1 MPSATILTPRPRS
14 TDSWSHSALAANP
27 TANPRANYLSRALA
41 IAVSFALLAA
51 TPLDLPAQSVHKKRK
66 SNKAAA
72 KPCRTG
78 CTPNTS
84 APEITA
90 ATPEDEAAQRELS
103 SLARALHNAT
113 PGAYDKLA
121 AFAGKN
127 AGNVWGARAALALG
141 YDDYNKNHS
150 QQALAW
156 LTKSKSD
163 TLLGDYVLY
172 WTAQTQRVLKQNAP
186 AFAELQTIQTEYPNT
201 GIKEQ
206 FLEAYAPS
214 AMEAGKPQAA
224 IDALE
229 AYSGTTAKPALLL
242 LRAQAYKQARQ
253 FGRAAKDYQLLYY
266 KNPLS
271 DEGKIAAS
279 GLQQVKAAMGRE
291 YPEPSWDL
299 QEGRAQI
306 LYNQKKYRDARLEFE
321 KLAAAIKD
329 PSSAHKQHALL
340 RAAQARVQLK
350 SSPSVISSLPITEPE
365 VDAERMYVVA
375 QIQRSAKKE
384 SDMLGA
390 AEAVV
395 QKYPQ
400 SKWSEETLMMVGNY
414 YWVELNRHQAINYYQ
429 RVVDNFPTGKYAF
442 FCEWR
447 TAWIAYL
454 DRQPY
459 ADDRISAFLRKYPT
473 SADAPDALYWLGRN
487 AERSGNPGHAR
498 AYFHAA
504 VDRFPQTY
512 FGHAS
517 AARLEKLGPGDP
529 DAPEFLATI
538 PPAPALRSVDEPI
551 PDAAKDRWVRAQ
563 ALRIIAFDA
572 SAELE
577 LKSGFFATGS
587 PRLLLEAAQCAFDQ
601 GHFATGMSY
610 GRLIVPNFDSRKISD
625 VPPNVWK
632 TIFPLPYEASLRR
645 EAARNE
651 FDPMLAAGLIRQE
664 STFQADIVSHAN
676 AVGLMQ
682 VLPKTGKLLA
692 KQLKVRYTKA
702 KLFDPEYNL
711 ELGMLYI
718 AGLLKSTGEPE
729 YALAAFNAG
738 EDRIAAWRAERNY
751 EEIPELVESIP
762 FTETRDYV
770 QIVMRNADVYRQ
782 IYGEQAPPTPATST
796 ATTTTAPAPAAPNP
810 PVQAAQPE
818 QPAPASADATS
829 DPNR

>member
-1 MPSATILTPRPRS
+1 M
-14 TDSWSHSALAANP
+14 
-27 TANPRANYLSRALA
+27 
-41 IAVSFALLAA
+41 
-51 TPLDLPAQSVHKKRK
+51 
-66 SNKAAA
+66 
-72 KPCRTG
+72 
-78 CTPNTS
+78 
-84 APEITA
+84 
-90 ATPEDEAAQRELS
+90 
-103 SLARALHNAT
+103 HNAA

-156 LTKSKSD
+156 LTKAKSD
-163 TLLGDYVLY
+163 ALLGDYVLF
-172 WTAQTQRVLKQNAP
+172 WTAQTHRVLKQDAA
-186 AFAELQTIQTEYPNT
+186 AFAELQTIQRDYPNT

-206 FLEAYAPS
+206 FLEAYAP
-214 AMEAGKPQAA
+214 AAIAAGKPQAA
-224 IDALE
+224 VEALD
-229 AYSGTTAKPALLL
+229 AYSATTAKPALLL
-242 LRAQAYKQARQ
+242 LRAQAYKASRQ
-253 FGRAAKDYQLLYY
+253 FVRAAKDYQLLYY

-271 DEGKIAAS
+271 DEGKTAAS
-279 GLQQVKAAMGRE
+279 GLQQVKAELRSE
-291 YPEPSWDL
+291 YPAPSWEL

-306 LYNQKKYRDARLEFE
+306 FYNQHKWRDARAEFE
-321 KLAAAIKD
+321 KLAAGIKD
-329 PSSAHKQHALL
+329 PASANRQHALL

-350 SSPSVISSLPITEPE
+350 STPSLISSLSITDPE
-365 VDAERMYVVA
+365 VDAERLYVFA
-375 QIQRSAKKE
+375 QAERSAKKE
-384 SDMLGA
+384 TEMLRA
-390 AEAVV
+390 TESVV
-395 QKYPQ
+395 QKYPT
-400 SKWSEETLMMVGNY
+400 SKWSEEALMMAGNY
-414 YWVELNRHQAINYYQ
+414 YWVELDRHKAIDYYQ
-429 RVVDNFPTGKYAF
+429 RVVDGFPSGKYTF

-459 ADDRISAFLRKYPT
+459 ADDKLTTFLRKYPT

-498 AYFHAA
+498 AYFRTDA
-504 VDRFPQTY
+504 DRFPQTY
-512 FGHAS
+512 FGRAA
-517 AARLEKLGPGDP
+517 AARLDKMPAGAE
-529 DAPEFLATI
+529 DAPDFLSAI
-538 PPAPALRSVDEPI
+538 PPAPALRSTDEPI

-577 LKSGFFATGS
+577 LKSAFFATGS

-625 VPPNVWK
+625 VPVNVWK
-632 TIFPLPYEASLRR
+632 TLYPLPYEASLRR
-645 EAARNE
+645 EASRND

-676 AVGLMQ
+676 AIGLMQ

-692 KQLKVRYTKA
+692 KQLKVRYVKTK
-702 KLFDPEYNL
+702 LYDPEYNI

-718 AGLLKSTGEPE
+718 ASLLRATGAPE

-770 QIVMRNADVYRQ
+770 QIVMRNAEVYRL
-782 IYGEQAPPTPATST
+782 IYGEGANPTNPT
-796 ATTTTAPAPAAPNP
+796 ATTAAAPVAAVPIASFPAVP
-810 PVQAAQPE
+810 PESALVPTSQPE
-818 QPAPASADATS
+818 PPPTTDADATS